1 LIPMNEPPPK
11 KSLPKTIDE
20 VLLRLDEIIH
30 ESIQDK
36 TYLCLFAFVYRETT
50 AEVKKAIENGRF
62 DDPDRMEKM
71 DVIFANLYIHAYE
84 NYKNKL
90 EVSKCWDHTF
100 DAQKQRLAV
109 MQHVM
114 LGMNAHINHDLS
126 VAAAQV
132 AQGEQIIGL
141 KNDFMIINDI
151 LSELTDRIQDSL
163 GRISMP
169 MKIMDFVGWRYD
181 EKIINFSIRKA
192 RDFAW
197 LNAMELAL
205 LKNDL
210 LEARKKQIDLRVMEF
225 SRMIMHPPGK
235 AVRLALKLISVF
247 ETKDPNKI
255 MEKLQR

>member
-1 LIPMNEPPPK
+1 MNEPLP
-11 KSLPKTIDE
+11 SRSMPKTIDE
-20 VLLRLDEIIH
+20 VLHRLDEIIQ
-30 ESIQDK
+30 ESIQEK
-36 TYLCLFAFVYRETT
+36 TYLCLFAYVYRETT
-50 AEVKKAIENGRF
+50 AEVKKAIECGRF
-62 DDPDRMEKM
+62 EDPERMEKM
-71 DVIFANLYIHAYE
+71 DVIFANLYIYAYE

-100 DAQKQRLAV
+100 NAQRKRLAV

-132 AQGEQIIGL
+132 ANGEQIISL

-151 LSELTDRIQDSL
+151 LSELIDRIQDSL
-163 GRISMP
+163 GRISVP
-169 MKIMDFVGWRYD
+169 MKIIDIVGRRYD

-205 LKNDL
+205 LKNEF
-210 LEARKKQIDLRVMEF
+210 LETRKKQIDLRVMEF
-225 SRMIMHPPGK
+225 SRMIMRPPG
-235 AVRLALKLISVF
+235 RPLRMMLKVISFF
-247 ETKDPNKI
+247 ETKNPDKI
-255 MEKLQR
+255 IKKLQR